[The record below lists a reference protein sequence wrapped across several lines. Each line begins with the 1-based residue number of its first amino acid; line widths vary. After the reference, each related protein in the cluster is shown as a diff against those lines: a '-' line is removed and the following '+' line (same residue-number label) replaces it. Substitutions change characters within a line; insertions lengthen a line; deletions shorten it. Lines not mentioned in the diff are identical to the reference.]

1 MEERLQ
7 QNGQINLEL
16 GNPPTHFFNL
26 KIIIFMKRLIVIL
39 ALLTAITANAQQRIT
54 PWLDI
59 DRTTYNETF
68 ELITIM
74 EQASFIEKMEGIRL
88 DADMVTTSGGEIM
101 LRREGNSIRI
111 IHVEFT
117 KMLDEHIANPNR
129 RWHDIDS
136 IRTELI
142 IQNAKLFEFMNEVLS
157 GNRNIKKMC
166 IKMDSRTGG
175 AYIRVDYYRL

>member
-1 MEERLQ
+1 MK
-7 QNGQINLEL
+7 N
-16 GNPPTHFFNL
+16 
-26 KIIIFMKRLIVIL
+26 IILVL
-39 ALLTAITANAQQRIT
+39 ALLSAIAANAQQRIL
-54 PWLDI
+54 PMVDI
-59 DRTTYNETF
+59 NQGTYEAAL
-68 ELITIM
+68 EIITLM
-74 EQASFIEKMEGIRL
+74 ERASFIERMEGVKLEDVIR
-88 DADMVTTSGGEIM
+88 TTTPGGEIL

-142 IQNAKLFEFMNEVLS
+142 IQNAKLFEFLSEVLS
-157 GNRNIKKMC
+157 GNRNVKKMY
-166 IKMDSRTGG
+166 IKMDPRTGG